1 MKKICL
7 EHLETGM
14 TLARNVVG
22 PNGEVALPAG
32 QQLDDAAFD
41 VLDTLGVGS
50 VMVED
55 KDAMAD
61 ESVIMK
67 RVEAYVLKFFQYVDP
82 DCEAF
87 IELFRLC
94 MERTWDATMKGWDL
108 PCESEFKAQNVEHMR
123 DLFFKGKAGVDEL
136 VKHETS
142 LGSFPD
148 IYVRIK
154 QVLDSPTSSAEDIAK
169 VVSADPGMTSKLLK
183 LVNSPVFGL
192 ASKIDS
198 IPHAVSLIGIKELA
212 TLALG
217 ISTINYFKDIPP
229 ELINMKAFWGHSIS
243 CAVFA
248 KLIANRVGEPSDRF
262 FTAGL
267 LHDSGRLIMY
277 KNMPYASVQSLI
289 YARHNTV
296 PLVEAEK
303 EVLDFTHQDVAQR
316 LLQQWDFPPDLLQ
329 VIVNHHSPEKSPD
342 AKGAAIVQLA
352 DNMANGAAISNN
364 NMFVLPGMADSA
376 WKTLGLQPED
386 LKRIIERHDE
396 DIDNIS
402 NAFF

>member
-1 MKKICL
+1 
-7 EHLETGM
+7 M

-32 QQLDDAAFD
+32 QQMDDAAFD
-41 VLDTLGVGS
+41 ILDTLGVGS

-94 MERTWDATMKGWDL
+94 MERTWDATVAGWDL

-183 LVNSPVFGL
+183 LVNSPIFGL

-198 IPHAVSLIGIKELA
+198 IPHAVSLIGIRELA

-229 ELINMKAFWGHSIS
+229 ELIDMKAFWGHSIS

-316 LLQQWDFPPDLLQ
+316 LLQQWDFPTDLLQ
-329 VIVNHHSPEKSPD
+329 VIVNHHTPENSPD

-352 DNMANGAAISNN
+352 DNMANGAAISSN

-376 WKTLGLQPED
+376 WKTLGLKPED